1 MGMTDKQIRENLVA
15 QLKILEN
22 KIMNHELPLS
32 QFGDLGGELFYAG
45 GSIGKEIGQE
55 RFWFAVLVLSDTEAY
70 PETIRQFVCNLHK

>member
-1 MGMTDKQIRENLVA
+1 MAMTDKQIRENLVS
-15 QLKILEN
+15 QLQILEH

-55 RFWFAVLVLSDTEAY
+55 RYWFALLVLSDTQAY
-70 PETIRQFVCNLHK
+70 PEKIRQYVCDLQK